1 MQVIL
6 REEVLSL
13 GTIGDVVEV
22 KPGYAR
28 NYLLPRGLAV
38 EASTRN
44 LRQREHQERVI
55 GEKRLREQKTASA
68 AAERLSSQA
77 LSFTMRAG
85 EDGKLFG
92 SVTNQDIQRQLEER
106 GFALDRRRIV
116 LAEPIKALGD
126 HEVSIL
132 VGPDTRATVK
142 VKVLAHEES
151 ETPPPAK
158 PAAPSTKPA
167 APSTEPNAAE

>member
-1 MQVIL
+1 MQIIL

-13 GTIGDVVEV
+13 GSIGDVVDV

-28 NYLLPRGLAV
+28 NYLLPRGLAI
-38 EASTRN
+38 EASSRN

-92 SVTNQDIQRQLEER
+92 SVTNQDIQRQLEEK
-106 GFALDRRRIV
+106 GFPLDRRRII
-116 LAEPIKALGD
+116 LAEPIKTLGD

-142 VKVLAHEES
+142 IKVLAHEE
-151 ETPPPAK
+151 
-158 PAAPSTKPA
+158 PAAPAAEPA
-167 APSTEPNAAE
+167 APATEPDAAQ